1 MASVESTTTP
11 AGDGRIYLSPE
22 LEEDLQRRLDRIE
35 GQVQDVRAMMDE
47 REACEDL
54 LIQLGTVKVSLDQVT
69 FRLLDGHVGM
79 CVTKY
84 MDTGDIQALER
95 LTKAL
100 TMVVK
105 KA

>member
-1 MASVESTTTP
+1 MANVEGITTP
-11 AGDGRIYLSPE
+11 AVDGHAYLSPE
-22 LEEDLQRRLDRIE
+22 LEQDLQRRLDRIE
-35 GQVQDVRAMMDE
+35 GQVQDIQAMMDE

-79 CVTKY
+79 CVTRY
-84 MDTGDIQALER
+84 MDTGDVQALER

-105 KA
+105 RA